1 MGCTVQTPHQFGG
14 WLDVAFWRM
23 SDIKEIADQ
32 YLCVI
37 CYCTGQWAGKMLRK
51 ELPYIFWI
59 NLCMPFTVFSK
70 PLIKKLIC
78 LHVCIE
84 GVLWWLVSFTIGL
97 VLILGSVLKWVF
109 QPSANFGKYPV
120 SFFSVLSMS
129 FCLWN
134 PQQTTFECFLT
145 SSWCSAAT
153 AVISRISLKYLP
165 SFGFMRRSSVRRS
178 PTMLSRLHSSL
189 PTG

>member
-1 MGCTVQTPHQFGG
+1 MGCAVQTLHKFGG

-51 ELPYIFWI
+51 ELPHIFWI
-59 NLCMPFTVFSK
+59 NLGVPFTVPSK

-78 LHVCIE
+78 LDVCME
-84 GVLWWLVSFTIGL
+84 GVLLWLASFTIGL

-109 QPSANFGKYPV
+109 QPSANFSKYPV
-120 SFFSVLSMS
+120 SFFSLFSTS
-129 FCLWN
+129 FCFWN
-134 PQQTTFECFLT
+134 SQQITFECFLT
-145 SSWCSAAT
+145 SSWCSAT
-153 AVISRISLKYLP
+153 IVVILRISLRFQFWFHEK
-165 SFGFMRRSSVRRS
+165 V
-178 PTMLSRLHSSL
+178 LS
-189 PTG
+189 